1 MDNKSL
7 FKKTEAIL
15 YDYKNLEI
23 KIMNLDIDIETLK
36 NSYCGVAPVNYK
48 ERTQSTN
55 KFNSVVENEII
66 DREENMED
74 LIRRL
79 EIEKNYNVNLKK
91 KIDNALK
98 TLPEESFKLVE
109 LRYFKGKQTWTAIG
123 RKLNMDKDYC
133 CRKRCEII
141 ERLGRLIYS
150 F

>member
-36 NSYCGVAPVNYK
+36 NSYCGVAPVSYK

>member
-1 MDNKSL
+1 MDNKNL

-36 NSYCGVAPVNYK
+36 NSYCGVAPVSYK
-48 ERTQSTN
+48 GRTQSTN

-66 DREENMED
+66 DREENIED

-79 EIEKNYNVNLKK
+79 EIEKNYNINLKK